1 MTTCELCE
9 GTRIVQNVI
18 MPGVVTVA
26 PCPNC
31 TDYVHKHY
39 ESELEA
45 IADEENRPRV
55 TAK

>member
-1 MTTCELCE
+1 MTICELCE

-26 PCPNC
+26 PCPNY
-31 TDYVHKHY
+31 TKYVHKHY

-45 IADEENRPRV
+45 ISNDKNRPRV

>member
-1 MTTCELCE
+1 MTKCELCGGKQIIQSE
-9 GTRIVQNVI
+9 L

-31 TDYVHKHY
+31 TGHVHDHY

-45 IADEENRPRV
+45 IVDDKNRSRV
-55 TAK
+55 AAK